1 MMNLS
6 KMKHLKSIRLV
17 FFCHPTRNFLMLEFC
32 LFRACSV
39 FNDLSKIQ
47 IKLLTVN
54 LLLTLSNLTPEWT
67 RIIKLLDWQVQ
78 NYFVTHWV
86 HSRMC
91 KPLWCC
97 TFDLQWEVNLWPWLC
112 WCVGL
117 RHVIFFF
124 TWERHRVVGQLAP
137 QSLQQLHSELTVVV
151 VLRPLVP
158 ETVMFCATHNTA
170 CQLWNTATVRIQT
183 IVRLGPCNNLF
194 V

>member
-1 MMNLS
+1 
-6 KMKHLKSIRLV
+6 
-17 FFCHPTRNFLMLEFC
+17 MLEFC
-32 LFRACSV
+32 LFRACLV
-39 FNDLSKIQ
+39 FNDPSKI
-47 IKLLTVN
+47 IKLLTAN
-54 LLLTLSNLTPEWT
+54 LLLTLSNLTPGWT

-86 HSRMC
+86 HSRMY
-91 KPLWCC
+91 KPLWYC
-97 TFDLQWEVNLWPWLC
+97 TFDLQWEVNVMC
-112 WCVGL
+112 WAAPCD
-117 RHVIFFF
+117 FFF

-170 CQLWNTATVRIQT
+170 CQPWNTVTVRIQT
-183 IVRLGPCNNLF
+183 IMRLGPCNNLF

>member
-17 FFCHPTRNFLMLEFC
+17 LFCHPTRNFLMLEFC

-91 KPLWCC
+91 KPLWYC

-117 RHVIFFF
+117 RHVIFFLPEKDTEWSDSWLLRASSSF
-124 TWERHRVVGQLAP
+124 ILSWRLLWFSDLLFQRQLCSVQHTTLP
-137 QSLQQLHSELTVVV
+137 VNY
-151 VLRPLVP
+151 
-158 ETVMFCATHNTA
+158 ET
-170 CQLWNTATVRIQT
+170 L
-183 IVRLGPCNNLF
+183 LL
-194 V
+194 